1 MMWRPIGISASRTR
15 SFFSF
20 GGSLEPRRYTRLT
33 IPHDS
38 RIAADGVG
46 PSFGEGPFES
56 LRPPASADLPGAAF
70 EVLHAVGLIRRKCGR
85 IDKRIDTTAANPTC
99 DLVTIV
105 IRLLPRRICAPRS
118 LSVVTITADT

>member
-1 MMWRPIGISASRTR
+1 
-15 SFFSF
+15 
-20 GGSLEPRRYTRLT
+20 LEPRRYTRLT

-105 IRLLPRRICAPRS
+105 IRLLPSAYLCAAFALCCDDHGRY
-118 LSVVTITADT
+118 VCYRWAKI